1 MRAPKLEA
9 VSTSVSFNQP
19 TYFAC
24 ILKYV
29 TSDYMPAVLEGVI
42 AKFRHYISKEV
53 HCEPIL
59 YP

>member
-1 MRAPKLEA
+1 MSTTELEA
-9 VSTSVSFNQP
+9 VSTCVSFYQP
-19 TYFAC
+19 ICFTC
-24 ILKYV
+24 VLECVI
-29 TSDYMPAVLEGVI
+29 SDYMPALLEGVI